1 MAVSTYTADP
11 ATGTQVNVVPGLGQ
25 PTAAASAALVT
36 MSRPDD
42 PLITA
47 VNVLSAVAT
56 KYKYV
61 ATASTNANFIKA
73 APGSIKSITFVN
85 MTASAKF
92 VRIYDKAS
100 APVPASDI
108 PDFTVSVPVSAGS
121 NPPYT
126 WGTSGYTMT
135 NGIAFDITGAIGDT
149 DTTATAAGD
158 VKIVVTYI

>member
-1 MAVSTYTADP
+1 MAVTTNVADGGLGTLQAVKGNAALPTTAD
-11 ATGTQVNVVPGLGQ
+11 G
-25 PTAAASAALVT
+25 ASVT

-61 ATASTNANFIKA
+61 ATASTNANFIEA

-126 WGTSGYTMT
+126 WGTSGYTMV

-149 DTTATAAGD
+149 DATATAAGD